1 MTLHLRNLLSYVVS
15 SKNLMNKDHELFIVT
30 NFGKVVGTKEQ
41 VKELVKVIKAGSS
54 CGAFGSTKRQSEL
67 SDISKNN

>member
-30 NFGKVVGTKEQ
+30 NFGKIVGTKEQ

-54 CGAFGSTKRQSEL
+54 WEGGLALQRDNQ
-67 SDISKNN
+67 N

>member
-15 SKNLMNKDHELFIVT
+15 SKNLMNKDHELYIVT
-30 NFGKVVGTKEQ
+30 NFGKIVGTKEQ

-54 CGAFGSTKRQSEL
+54 WEGKGGLALQRDNQ
-67 SDISKNN
+67 N

>member
-15 SKNLMNKDHELFIVT
+15 SKNLMNKDCELFIVT
-30 NFGKVVGTKEQ
+30 NFGKIVGTKEQ

-54 CGAFGSTKRQSEL
+54 WEGMFGSTKRQSEL
-67 SDISKNN
+67 SDIFEK

>member
-30 NFGKVVGTKEQ
+30 NFGKIVGTKEQ
-41 VKELVKVIKAGSS
+41 VKELVKVILGR
-54 CGAFGSTKRQSEL
+54 GFGSTKRQSEL